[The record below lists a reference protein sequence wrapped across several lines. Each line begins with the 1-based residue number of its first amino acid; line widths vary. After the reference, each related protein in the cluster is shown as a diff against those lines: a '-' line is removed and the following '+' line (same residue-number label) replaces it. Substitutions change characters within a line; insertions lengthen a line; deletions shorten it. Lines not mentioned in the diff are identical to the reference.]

1 MLKLVLT
8 GIWVAL
14 VTAAAAY
21 FSAGFMAQAP
31 GDATAEKDKPELE
44 QVQTEMTSVPMLRGG
59 EVLGYVIVQLN
70 FAVDK
75 AKLEELHVEPGPY
88 LTDAAFRAVF
98 LNPEAD
104 FARLRSSDIDALTA
118 SIKTEANKRLG
129 GEVVHDV
136 LLQQLN
142 FVRRDDVRTHWIKEK

>member
-21 FSAGFMAQAP
+21 FSAGFMAQPDSAA
-31 GDATAEKDKPELE
+31 DAAAKPPELE
-44 QVQTEMTSVPMLRGG
+44 QVSTEMTSVPMLRGG
-59 EVLGYVIVQLN
+59 VVLGYVIIQLGY
-70 FAVDK
+70 AVDK
-75 AKLEELHVEPGPY
+75 EKLAALHVEPGPY

-98 LNPEAD
+98 QNPQAD
-104 FARLRSSDIDALTA
+104 FAQLRASDIDHLTEA
-118 SIKTEANKRLG
+118 IKSEANKRLG
-129 GEVVHDV
+129 GDIVHEV

-142 FVRRDDVRTHWIKEK
+142 FVRREDIRTHWIKDK

>member
-1 MLKLVLT
+1 MKLVLT

-21 FSAGFMAQAP
+21 FSAGFMAQTP
-31 GDATAEKDKPELE
+31 GDAAANKDTPELE

-59 EVLGYVIVQLN
+59 EVLGYVILQLN
-70 FAVDK
+70 YAVDK
-75 AKLEELHVEPGPY
+75 AKLEELHVEPAPY

-98 LNPEAD
+98 QSPEAD
-104 FARLRSSDIDALTA
+104 FTRLRSSDIDALTA
-118 SIKTEANKRLG
+118 AIKMEANKRLG
-129 GEVVHDV
+129 GEVVHEV

>member
-21 FSAGFMAQAP
+21 FSAGFMAQTP
-31 GDATAEKDKPELE
+31 GDAAANKDTPELE

-59 EVLGYVIVQLN
+59 EVLGYVILQLN
-70 FAVDK
+70 YAVDK
-75 AKLEELHVEPGPY
+75 AKLEELHVEPAPY

-98 LNPEAD
+98 QSPEAD
-104 FARLRSSDIDALTA
+104 FTRLRSSDIDALTTA
-118 SIKTEANKRLG
+118 IKAEANKRLG
-129 GEVVHDV
+129 GEVVHEV